1 MGKGGGKKKKR
12 KKKKEPPTRA
22 ERAENKNNKTPRRRK
37 NNNNKNP
44 KQNNPRSFWVL
55 CRNHNLYIPLQ
66 LCTIRLYTSKAVTLS
81 SRRSVCVFACV
92 LCPRWSCSW
101 RGWGRGRRP
110 SRRPSLRRP
119 ASRGSSRSVG
129 ERWTKKHTRD
139 KNRRRNAWINKV
151 SLNITSKSGQ
161 RQRQKKRSHFSPKDD
176 ISFLFLVQKFIWLR
190 KKKVI

>member
-1 MGKGGGKKKKR
+1 MWKLHLLENVLLPGNQQRDKKKMGKGGGKKKKR

-129 ERWTKKHTRD
+129 ERWTKKTHTRQ
-139 KNRRRNAWINKV
+139 KQ
-151 SLNITSKSGQ
+151 T
-161 RQRQKKRSHFSPKDD
+161 KKRVNK
-176 ISFLFLVQKFIWLR
+176 
-190 KKKVI
+190 

>member
-1 MGKGGGKKKKR
+1 MAL
-12 KKKKEPPTRA
+12 PM
-22 ERAENKNNKTPRRRK
+22 
-37 NNNNKNP
+37 
-44 KQNNPRSFWVL
+44 
-55 CRNHNLYIPLQ
+55 
-66 LCTIRLYTSKAVTLS
+66 
-81 SRRSVCVFACV
+81 CVFACV

-139 KNRRRNAWINKV
+139 RNRRRNTWINKV

-161 RQRQKKRSHFSPKDD
+161 RRKESFKGRGERRWRGKDKREATS
-176 ISFLFLVQKFIWLR
+176 VQKMIFHFFSRAKIHLIEREKGLFNEKNVNQSVKLYVSDKNVHLRLAPINLHILTCKKGTFIVPAA
-190 KKKVI
+190 KT